1 MHDFAGSRASPR
13 PEGAGGGATGHSGDH
28 GDPGDRDFAR
38 LVFGRVAA
46 AALADGGAPLTQA
59 LGLSRADLRSLIAR
73 HLPGLAALADALPAD
88 ADRGA
93 DAIEEPDYRAYLM
106 ECRAGIA
113 EEEETW
119 LAAII
124 ARRSLAPNHLW
135 QDMGFASRGEL
146 STTLGR
152 YFPELVR
159 RNSGDMK
166 WKKFIYR
173 QLCERDGVLVC
184 KSPNCE
190 ICTDFAVCFGG
201 EDGEPLAT
209 LAHLT
214 RPGAPGR

>member
-1 MHDFAGSRASPR
+1 MTDLAGPRASLR
-13 PEGAGGGATGHSGDH
+13 PQSGGDDAPSRSGDG
-28 GDPGDRDFAR
+28 GDAGDRDFAR
-38 LVFGRVAA
+38 LVFSRVIT
-46 AALADGGAPLTQA
+46 LASAEGGGPLTEA
-59 LGLSRADLRSLIAR
+59 LGLSGAELRALIAR
-73 HLPGLAALADALPAD
+73 HLPDRAALTQALPAD

-93 DAIEEPDYRAYLM
+93 DAIEEPDYRAYLL
-106 ECRAGIA
+106 ECRAGVA
-113 EEEETW
+113 EDEETW

-124 ARRSLAPNHLW
+124 ARRSLKPNHLW
-135 QDMGFASRGEL
+135 QDMGFANRGEL
-146 STTLGR
+146 SATLGR

-159 RNSGDMK
+159 RNVGDMK

-209 LAHLT
+209 LAHLA
-214 RPGAPGR
+214 RPGAPRR